1 VRLVASAGVV
11 GMAEV
16 VQPNSVASAGK
27 GMSLGSNVMWTYV
40 WVGAASLFLLF
51 CHMALIGRG
60 R

>member
-1 VRLVASAGVV
+1 MASAGVV

-16 VQPNSVASAGK
+16 VQPNSSPSAG

-40 WVGAASLFLLF
+40 WVGAAALFLLF